1 MIFLIK
7 EINLKW
13 MGKQIIELRMISN
26 DEIITAEITGKSTY
40 IWNFINMKASLIK
53 VIDLNNSTYKFM

>member
-7 EINLKW
+7 EINVKW

>member
-40 IWNFINMKASLIK
+40 IWNFINMKA
-53 VIDLNNSTYKFM
+53 